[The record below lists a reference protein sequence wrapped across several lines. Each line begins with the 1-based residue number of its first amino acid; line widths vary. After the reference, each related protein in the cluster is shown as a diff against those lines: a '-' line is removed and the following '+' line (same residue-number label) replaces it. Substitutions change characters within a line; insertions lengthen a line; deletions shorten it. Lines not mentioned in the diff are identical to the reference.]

1 MATIKDIA
9 QKAGVSPATV
19 SRVLN
24 YDPELSVGTETKQK
38 IFEAAEALSYTKHK
52 KMSKKTQAAIL
63 LVQWYDDEE
72 ELEDIYYLSIRLGIE
87 KKAEEANCLLKKR
100 SLEDPIEESIAGIIA
115 VGKFDHEQI
124 QRLEQLS
131 RCILFVD
138 YDACRFGYNSL
149 VVDFQQSIADVLAFF
164 KEDNYS
170 TIGMISGEEVIP
182 QSSALLEDQRLI
194 EWKAQIERYGFSS
207 KSPVIYSPF
216 SVEGGYQTM
225 KRYLASMPPNL
236 PAAFFA
242 ASDAIAIGAM
252 RALQESGYRIPE
264 DLALVGF
271 NDSSVSKYVSPPLTT
286 VKVYTEWMGELAVAT
301 LLSMLEEQAP
311 VPRKILIGT
320 ELIKRASTR

>member
-24 YDPELSVGTETKQK
+24 YDPELSVGIETKQK
-38 IFEAAEALSYTKHK
+38 IFEVAEALSYTKHK
-52 KMSKKTQAAIL
+52 KIPKKTQATIL

-87 KKAEEANCLLKKR
+87 KKAEEANCRLKKC
-100 SLEDPIEESIAGIIA
+100 SLDDCLEEPVAGIIA
-115 VGKFDHEQI
+115 VGKFDYEQI
-124 QRLEQLS
+124 QRLEQRS

-138 YDACRFGYNSL
+138 YDACRFGHSSL
-149 VVDFQQSIADVLAFF
+149 VVDFKQSMATVLAFF
-164 KEDNYS
+164 REHNYA
-170 TIGMISGEEVIP
+170 TVGMISGEEVIP
-182 QSSALLEDQRLI
+182 QSSEVLEDQRLL
-194 EWKAQIERYGFSS
+194 EWKAQIKNYDFSP

-225 KRYLASMPPNL
+225 KRYLASNSAQL
-236 PAAFFA
+236 PAALFA

-264 DLALVGF
+264 DLAIVGF
-271 NDSSVSKYVSPPLTT
+271 NDSSVSKYVSPPLSTI
-286 VKVYTEWMGELAVAT
+286 KVYTEWMGELAVDT
-301 LLSMLEEQAP
+301 LCSMMDDQAP

-320 ELIKRASTR
+320 QLIKRASTR